1 MITTIQIDL
10 KAARSLLP
18 MTLSLTQIIRR
29 LLLKNLPPIV
39 SNGVTINF
47 RDPSY
52 SADAGGFHP
61 VEIRLEYS
69 QATSMWQVCYITDFA
84 YQGRYYPELEKDID
98 FNFADGSGYQAYV
111 GFHTLSHFSGL
122 YRLWEANFR
131 SYVVDDIYQIT
142 INWD

>member
-1 MITTIQIDL
+1 MTPTIQIDL

-39 SNGVTINF
+39 SHGVTINF

-98 FNFADGSGYQAYV
+98 FNFAESSGYQAYV
-111 GFHTLSHFSGL
+111 GFHPLSHFSGL

-131 SYVVDDIYQIT
+131 SYVVDDIYLIT

>member
-1 MITTIQIDL
+1 MTTTIQIDL

-61 VEIRLEYS
+61 VEIRLEYAL
-69 QATSMWQVCYITDFA
+69 ATSMWQVCYITDFA
-84 YQGRYYPELEKDID
+84 YQGRYFPELEKDID
-98 FNFADGSGYQAYV
+98 FNFTEGSGYQAYV
-111 GFHTLSHFSGL
+111 GFHSLSHFSGL

-131 SYVVDDIYQIT
+131 SYVVDDLYQIT
-142 INWD
+142 ISWD

>member
-1 MITTIQIDL
+1 MTTTIQIDL

-29 LLLKNLPPIV
+29 LLLNNLPPIV

-52 SADAGGFHP
+52 SAEAGGFHP

-84 YQGRYYPELEKDID
+84 YQERYFPELEKDID
-98 FNFADGSGYQAYV
+98 FNFAEGSGYQAYV
-111 GFHTLSHFSGL
+111 GFHPLSHFSGL

-131 SYVVDDIYQIT
+131 SYVVDDLYQIT
-142 INWD
+142 ISWD